1 VSVSVGAGVGGAPG
15 SGVGGGPLIA
25 DMSTGMGKQAQVL
38 KQASILY
45 GTGLVTEGV
54 SEDRTA

>member
-1 VSVSVGAGVGGAPG
+1 
-15 SGVGGGPLIA
+15 LIA
-25 DMSTGMGKQAQVL
+25 DMSTGMRKQAQVL